1 MPKKLK
7 TTILRKQKQRA
18 AAAFQVKFKLT
29 QVHVNSFFAKNSKLD
44 ESNLRKLKKLIK
56 SLGIKNMEAEN
67 YLSSSVDQP
76 ELVKVMPVNLLK
88 EFGGQGLYAYVDIPA
103 GTCLGEYT
111 GELYP
116 TTTLFKTYVNQTSG
130 ADWSYAMTLGHRV
143 IDGKDKGNFTRY
155 INFSDTQANVEFR
168 EDVVN
173 GIKCVKVIAT
183 KDIPKGKQLLVD
195 YNCYDE
201 RASKE
206 YFFLSPEDNW
216 QSAQEVLDSNSRV
229 YRLFVMQKA
238 LTLLNLKENDS
249 LYVTKIGEVI
259 LSGKQL
265 SLDQKK
271 IIQDDI
277 NLPFL
282 KTNLRGKVLDFNHAD
297 SFTALMLASYLGQ
310 VENVKWLVTNHANID
325 QQQNHSGN
333 CALFFALAGYAA
345 SETKNQKRAYLDVLC
360 ILIDSQANILVHDRE
375 DRTFLHKAIDVLALS
390 DFKLL
395 MGHIAEKKQFNPE
408 EILSYIDKN
417 NQDIFIYCLVNK
429 DFNKAS
435 VLLRLC
441 SDFFRSEYFNY
452 GSKYEEKIGKGML
465 INLIN
470 EFEQDEKSALLKLL
484 SNPRLKLDQDFISSL
499 DLSEEEDL
507 SFSN

>member
-7 TTILRKQKQRA
+7 VTILRDKKQREETS
-18 AAAFQVKFKLT
+18 FQVKFKST
-29 QVHVNSFFAKNSKLD
+29 KVHQNSFFPKNSKLD
-44 ESNLRKLKKLIK
+44 GSHLRKLKKLIK
-56 SLGIKNMEAEN
+56 SIGIEHMEAEN
-67 YLSSSVDQP
+67 YLSSSLDQP

-116 TTTLFKTYVNQTSG
+116 TTTLFKKYVKQTSG
-130 ADWSYAMTLGHRV
+130 ADWSYAMTLGHKV

-168 EDVVN
+168 EDIVN
-173 GIKCVKVIAT
+173 GIKCVKVITT
-183 KDIPKGKQLLVD
+183 KDIPKGKQVLVD

-216 QSAQEVLDSNSRV
+216 QSAQEVLASNSRV
-229 YRLFVMQKA
+229 YRLCVMHAA

-271 IIQDDI
+271 VIQDDI

-282 KTNLRGKVLDFNHAD
+282 KTNSKGEVLDFNHAD

-310 VENVKWLVTNHANID
+310 VENVKWLLTNHANID
-325 QQQNHSGN
+325 QQQNISGN

-345 SETKNQKRAYLDVLC
+345 SETKNQQRAYMDVLS

-375 DRTFLHKAIDVLALS
+375 DRTFLHKAIETLSLS
-390 DFKLL
+390 DFKVL
-395 MGHIAEKKQFNPE
+395 MSHISVQKQFNSE
-408 EILSYIDKN
+408 EVLSYIDKN
-417 NQDIFIYCLVNK
+417 NQDIFLYCLANK
-429 DFNKAS
+429 DFDKAS
-435 VLLRLC
+435 VLLGFC
-441 SDFFRSEYFNY
+441 SDFFSSDYFNY
-452 GSKYEEKIGKGML
+452 GSKHDEKIGKGIL
-465 INLIN
+465 INIIN
-470 EFEQDEKSALLKLL
+470 EFDRDEKGALLKLL
-484 SNPRLKLDQDFISSL
+484 TNPKLKLDSDFLSSL
-499 DLSEEEDL
+499 GLSNDGDL
-507 SFSN
+507 SFSQ